1 MIESNLQMPDAAS
14 NAHQVLSRDAL
25 ERFARDLAARNEA
38 VDDSE
43 QRWIALRFASALL
56 SALEHPGEQAFIEQM
71 LVTLRTPAPKPV
83 EIPSRPVKS
92 GLAHWQELRAKA
104 LLSGRDSN
112 EATIADAASACRLSR
127 SHFSKAFKQTTGR
140 SPQCWLQEYKIEKA
154 KALLLDGMAIADV
167 ADACGF
173 ADQSHLTRLF
183 TRIAGLPPARWR
195 RNRS

>member
-1 MIESNLQMPDAAS
+1 MIESNFRTPDAAS
-14 NAHQVLSRDAL
+14 NAHRVLSRDTL
-25 ERFARDLAARNEA
+25 ERFARDLAARNQA
-38 VDDSE
+38 IDDSE
-43 QRWIALRFASALL
+43 HRWVALRFASALL
-56 SALEHPGEQAFIEQM
+56 SALEHPGDQAFIEQM
-71 LVTLRTPAPKPV
+71 LVTLRMHVAEPP
-83 EIPSRPVKS
+83 ELSRRPVKS

-140 SPQCWLQEYKIEKA
+140 SPQCWLLEYKIEKA

-173 ADQSHLTRLF
+173 ADQSHLTRVF
-183 TRIAGLPPARWR
+183 TRVAGLPPARWR
-195 RNRS
+195 RNRG